1 MFFLLK
7 NNSIEIKVN
16 SFGAELSSVK
26 SVSNHLEYLWQA
38 DKSVWA
44 RHAPNLFPI
53 VGKVKN
59 NTYSYNN
66 KHYELTQ
73 HGFARDNEFIC
84 IEETDSVLVFEL
96 VANEPLQKTYPFRFS
111 FQVIYSLFNNT
122 IKVTYR
128 VFNLDNEVLYFSVGA
143 HPAFNCPLTSN
154 ETFEDYE
161 LVFPNK
167 DTLTINTLKDG
178 LISNDTKT
186 LQLKNNRLTI
196 STSLFDN
203 DALVFA
209 NNQINEVCLQS
220 TKTKK
225 SITLKSTNWPY
236 FGIWTKK
243 QSNQFVCLE
252 PWYGIADFEDTT
264 QELTEKKGIIK
275 LEEKQV
281 FNCEYEMIFE

>member
-1 MFFLLK
+1 MFYLLK

-16 SFGAELSSVK
+16 SFGAELCSVK
-26 SVSNHLEYLWQA
+26 SVSDNLEYLWQA
-38 DKSVWA
+38 NKSVWA

-53 VGKVKN
+53 VGKLKN

-66 KHYELTQ
+66 VNYGLPQ
-73 HGFARDNEFIC
+73 HGFARDSEFTC
-84 IEETDSVLVFEL
+84 VEETNHVLVLEL
-96 VANEPLQKTYPFRFS
+96 VGNETLQKMYPFLFS
-111 FQVIYSLFNNT
+111 FRVIYTLSNNA

-128 VFNLDNEVLYFSVGA
+128 VFNTDNKALFFSVGA
-143 HPAFNCPLTSN
+143 HPAFNCPLTSH

-161 LVFPNK
+161 LLFPNK
-167 DTLTINTLKDG
+167 DQLIINTLKDG

-186 LQLKNNRLTI
+186 IQLKNNRI
-196 STSLFDN
+196 AVSTSLFDN

-225 SITLKSTNWPY
+225 SVTLKSANWPY

-243 QSNQFVCLE
+243 QSNQFICLE
-252 PWYGIADFEDTT
+252 SWYGIADFENTT
-264 QELTEKKGIIK
+264 QQLTEKKGIIK
-275 LEEKQV
+275 LEADHF
-281 FNCEYEMIFE
+281 FNCEYEMIFD

>member
-1 MFFLLK
+1 MFFEIK
-7 NNSIEIKVN
+7 NNSIKIKVN

-26 SVSNHLEYLWQA
+26 SVTDNLEYLWQA

-66 KHYELTQ
+66 KHYELPQ

-84 IEETDSVLVFEL
+84 IEETESVLVFEL
-96 VANEPLQKTYPFRFS
+96 VANATLQKAYPFPFS
-111 FQVIYSLFNNT
+111 FQVIYTLINNAVR
-122 IKVTYR
+122 VTYR
-128 VFNLDNEVLYFSVGA
+128 VFNPDNEPLYFSVGA

-167 DTLTINTLKDG
+167 DALTINTLVDG

-186 LQLKNNRLTI
+186 IQLKNNRLAI

-203 DALVFA
+203 DALVFT

-225 SITLKSTNWPY
+225 SVTLKSTNWPY

-275 LEEKQV
+275 LETEQI
-281 FNCEYEMIFE
+281 FSCEYEMIFE